1 MDALFIVPTLVSP
14 QVNEKMIPALAKM
27 IERNIILN
35 NSALFQK
42 AAIEKNS
49 RYTSWSKVK
58 NESSFPVTIISD
70 GIISESSSL
79 AQSFINQALNEAKAS
94 TYYDSDEWS
103 TDLDAITKR
112 RENAET
118 FVKYTKDLRAKN
130 EKLKEIDRLRRDEL
144 TLRANALKAQT
155 DAARSLSDAEKLIKD
170 REDKA
175 ADRSARSAES
185 EARLQI
191 EREKIERDIKEKEK
205 LLHKP
210 LTSEEKRKTLM
221 DIESLRNMK
230 LNYKRVDYDFKKT
243 KQTDRKARSAELS
256 GYRDNAHVKPEDVE
270 MPSGIQFFRQISLEP
285 TILNIKIATGTV
297 NGEGMVIKVGVKCIP
312 YILDDV
318 SSIVDLLTEAKNMGV
333 IERLFKNAIRS
344 VNTKI
349 WFTKRRSINKGK
361 FIDPNEA
368 TEAIKYTPNAK
379 ELVKYI
385 NLAKSF
391 NSMDSASWSTM
402 IVLSS
407 NDIDNNEELMELV
420 NNYRK
425 LTKYVFGDIIIT
437 NETKESAFFCTPKF
451 GSCQEI
457 PYSYLAKV
465 LNLSDV
471 IDYADASRASAWS
484 KETNNKNSNI
494 KKAISESAYI
504 ELRSKLTNILRTR

>member
-79 AQSFINQALNEAKAS
+79 AQSFINQALNEAGKAKEYF
-94 TYYDSDEWS
+94 TGTGWS
-103 TDLDAITKR
+103 TDLDATKEQIKRAEAELKITTDPQERK
-112 RENAET
+112 ELL
-118 FVKYTKDLRAKN
+118 KD
-130 EKLKEIDRLRRDEL
+130 IDRFRRDAI
-144 TLRANALKAQT
+144 TLQGTAVKVQT
-155 DAARSLSDAEKLIKD
+155 DEENIEK
-170 REDKA
+170 E
-175 ADRSARSAES
+175 
-185 EARLQI
+185 
-191 EREKIERDIKEKEK
+191 IKEKEK

-221 DIESLRNMK
+221 DLESLKNMK
-230 LNYKRVDYDFKKT
+230 LNYKKSDYDFKKT
-243 KQTDRKARSAELS
+243 QQTDKKARSAELS
-256 GYRDNAHVKPEDVE
+256 GYRDNAYVKPEEVE

-285 TILNIKIATGTV
+285 TILNIKITTGTI
-297 NGEGMVIKVGVKCIP
+297 NGEGLVVKVGVKCIP

-368 TEAIKYTPNAK
+368 TEAIKYTPNSK

-402 IVLSS
+402 VVLSS

-457 PYSYLAKV
+457 PYSYLSKV